1 MGKTSK
7 TDFDNMEKNNLNLPK
22 DLGLTIKSHRNR
34 LRISREKLSELSLIS
49 VRTIE
54 RIENGKVEVPKFETL
69 VALMVGMKL
78 HYGYIEDIITKNG
91 QIGFIYS
98 PNIRKKKESLVYTEI
113 LIKAQYMTIAEC
125 NELLIANGIAAIT
138 DEE

>member
-1 MGKTSK
+1 M
-7 TDFDNMEKNNLNLPK
+7 
-22 DLGLTIKSHRNR
+22 
-34 LRISREKLSELSLIS
+34 
-49 VRTIE
+49 
-54 RIENGKVEVPKFETL
+54 PKFETL

-125 NELLIANGIAAIT
+125 NELLIANGVAAIT